1 MDTFYHRTNNLDPI
15 ASAGRIKA
23 LKHLVRSNPD
33 LEIEVEPGAG
43 GSNLGGLRSSRE
55 RMSTVDAY
63 DTMKGVK
70 DVDNVFLSKD
80 VLPSDSYGKYVIKKN
95 LTSPKFNT
103 KLNLIANEYIHPRE
117 ISIKRNAEVYVP
129 DEEHEDL
136 SSKYSHL
143 DIKKMSDLEARRAGL
158 VDHARTLYRKM
169 TKKANIDTL
178 MHGSDR
184 DIRRILSPNATI
196 VGSEG
201 LGLDIGGASD
211 RDILVPY
218 RTREGYNR
226 IVDKL
231 KENGFGLQ
239 ESAYNSRKRD
249 GYKVYSYKDDDYDVD
264 VAVVHGGKA
273 PELAQFVRNFKANT
287 SEEYRN
293 SLRDRKQKASDA
305 WFFRD
310 TRYKRTKRDID
321 REIGITR
328 FHE

>member
-1 MDTFYHRTNNLDPI
+1 MDTYYHRTNNLDPI
-15 ASAGRIKA
+15 ASTGRIKA
-23 LKHLVRSNPD
+23 LKHLARSNPD

-43 GSNLGGLRSSRE
+43 GRNLGGLRSNRE
-55 RMSTVDAY
+55 RMAVTDAY
-63 DTMKGVK
+63 DAMKDVK

-80 VLPSDSYGKYVIKKN
+80 VLPSESYGKYVIEKN
-95 LTSPKFNT
+95 LRSPKFNT

-117 ISIKRNAEVYVP
+117 ISVKHNAAVYVP
-129 DEEHEDL
+129 DEEHEDM
-136 SSKYSHL
+136 SSRYSHL
-143 DIKKMSDLEARRAGL
+143 DIKRMSELEARKAGL
-158 VDHARTLYRKM
+158 ADHARTLYQKM
-169 TKKANIDTL
+169 TKKADIGTL
-178 MHGSDR
+178 MHGNDR

-218 RTREGYNR
+218 KTREGYNR
-226 IVDKL
+226 IVEKL

-239 ESAYNSRKRD
+239 ESAYNNRKRD
-249 GYKVYSYKDDDYDVD
+249 GYKVYSYKDDNHDVD
-264 VAVVHGGKA
+264 VAVVHGGNA
-273 PELAQFVRNFKANT
+273 PDLAQFVRDFKANT
-287 SEEYRN
+287 SEEYKQ

-310 TRYKRTKRDID
+310 TRYKRAKKSID
-321 REIGITR
+321 KEIGITR